1 MKKLLSIVA
10 LLLVVLIMALT
21 KPSKEAH
28 RAAMMDA
35 VQEYVADEASGHV
48 ALNLLASIG
57 GKALVKAVDLAL
69 STQLKERD
77 YLVLNTTY
85 IEIGDQEKLLSVGL
99 LSYVFTFD
107 KERLR
112 SELATAF
119 QGK

>member
-1 MKKLLSIVA
+1 
-10 LLLVVLIMALT
+10 
-21 KPSKEAH
+21 
-28 RAAMMDA
+28 
-35 VQEYVADEASGHV
+35 
-48 ALNLLASIG
+48 
-57 GKALVKAVDLAL
+57 
-69 STQLKERD
+69 
-77 YLVLNTTY
+77 VLNTTY